1 MPQKYQSRWSALVT
15 RTEIIGIIDSVILRR
30 DFWTLSG
37 RQKNIQAL
45 QKLGLDAQAAF
56 DEIYDNLS
64 WKDYIAGPLK
74 DNHPQPIPGDIWI
87 LGLRIENIE
96 CYLKFQDHQSKRII
110 LISLHP
116 AEFPLYYPFKP

>member
-15 RTEIIGIIDSVILRR
+15 RTEIIGIIDGVILRR

-56 DEIYDNLS
+56 D
-64 WKDYIAGPLK
+64 
-74 DNHPQPIPGDIWI
+74 
-87 LGLRIENIE
+87 
-96 CYLKFQDHQSKRII
+96 
-110 LISLHP
+110 
-116 AEFPLYYPFKP
+116 